1 MKVKLLKRLRRQVEN
16 EINIHSITKQGGIT
30 VGMSYGYDEDYYRG
44 LFQIGDTEADVKEK
58 AFRIFL
64 SNNIKNIR
72 QRYKKYSVRFKG
84 K

>member
-16 EINIHSITKQGGIT
+16 KINVHSITKQGGII

-44 LFQIGDTEADVKEK
+44 LFELGDTEVDVKAK
-58 AFRIFL
+58 AFKIFL
-64 SNNIKNIR
+64 SNNIENIR

-84 K
+84 

>member
-16 EINIHSITKQGGIT
+16 EINIHSIIKQGGIT

-44 LFQIGDTEADVKEK
+44 LFELGGTEADVKSK
-58 AFRIFL
+58 AFKIFL
-64 SNNIKNIR
+64 SNNIENIR